1 MKLFFCFVA
10 AMLLVSCNNNSSEQ
24 KEPFK
29 SLLKNC
35 DEVKI
40 NFYNGGDTVHFETKD
55 SLGIRYLTQNVSG
68 NTETVNDTCKTVGDL
83 YYRAKGDT
91 LLRAEFAVMPATK
104 RDQCAYISYSYQN
117 QSYKN
122 KLSEKIYQLF
132 TQMNVSVDST
142 RHLRDSLQKI
152 QDTMDMGLDSLNTN

>member
-1 MKLFFCFVA
+1 
-10 AMLLVSCNNNSSEQ
+10 MLSCNEGQEQ

-29 SLLKNC
+29 SLLKTC

-40 NFYNGGDTVHFETKD
+40 NFYNGGDTIHFETKD
-55 SLGIRYLTQNVSG
+55 SLGIKYLTQNISG
-68 NTETVNDTCKTVGDL
+68 NAETIADTCRPVGDL

-104 RDQCAYISYSYQN
+104 RDQCAYISYNYQN

-122 KLSEKIYQLF
+122 KISEKIYQLL

-142 RHLRDSLQKI
+142 RRLRDSLQAI
-152 QDTMDMGLDSLNTN
+152 QDSMDMALDSLNTN

>member
-1 MKLFFCFVA
+1 MKLFFCFA
-10 AMLLVSCNNNSSEQ
+10 FTALFFSCTNTVEQ

-29 SLLKNC
+29 SLLKTC

-40 NFYNGGDTVHFETKD
+40 NFYNSGDTIHFETKD
-55 SLGIRYLTQNVSG
+55 SLGIKYLSQNISG

-104 RDQCAYISYSYQN
+104 REQCAYISYTYQN

-122 KLSEKIYQLF
+122 KISEKIYQREIVGPEDIFL
-132 TQMNVSVDST
+132 
-142 RHLRDSLQKI
+142 L
-152 QDTMDMGLDSLNTN
+152 

>member
-1 MKLFFCFVA
+1 
-10 AMLLVSCNNNSSEQ
+10 MLSCNEGQEQ

-29 SLLKNC
+29 SLLKTC

-40 NFYNGGDTVHFETKD
+40 NFYNGGDTIHFETKD
-55 SLGIRYLTQNVSG
+55 SLGIKYLTQNISG
-68 NTETVNDTCKTVGDL
+68 TAETIADTCKPVGDL

-122 KLSEKIYQLF
+122 KISEKIYQLL

-142 RHLRDSLQKI
+142 RRLRDSLQAI
-152 QDTMDMGLDSLNTN
+152 QDSMDMALDSLNTN

>member
-10 AMLLVSCNNNSSEQ
+10 AMLLFSCNSNSEQ

-29 SLLKNC
+29 SLLQTC

-40 NFYNGGDTVHFETKD
+40 NFYNGNDTIHFETKD
-55 SLGIRYLTQNVSG
+55 SLGIKYLTQNISG
-68 NTETVNDTCKTVGDL
+68 NTEIVNDGCKPAGDL

-91 LLRAEFAVMPATK
+91 LLRAEFAVMQATK
-104 RDQCAYISYSYQN
+104 RDQCAYVSYTYQN

-132 TQMNVSVDST
+132 SQMNMAVDST
-142 RHLRDSLQKI
+142 KRLRDSLQKI
-152 QDTMDMGLDSLNTN
+152 QDTMDMGLDSLN

>member
-1 MKLFFCFVA
+1 MKLFFCFTATV
-10 AMLLVSCNNNSSEQ
+10 LLLSCTNSNEQ

-40 NFYNGGDTVHFETKD
+40 NFYNGGDTIHFETKD
-55 SLGIRYLTQNVSG
+55 SLGIKYLGQNVSG
-68 NTETVNDTCKTVGDL
+68 NAETITDACKPAGDL

-91 LLRAEFAVMPATK
+91 LLRAEFAVMPKTK
-104 RDQCAYISYSYQN
+104 REQCAYISYTYKN

-122 KLSEKIYQLF
+122 KLSYRIYQLLS
-132 TQMNVSVDST
+132 QMNIAVDST
-142 RHLRDSLQKI
+142 KRVNDSLQKI
-152 QDTMDMGLDSLNTN
+152 QDTMDSSLDSANK

>member
-1 MKLFFCFVA
+1 MKLFFCFA
-10 AMLLVSCNNNSSEQ
+10 LATLLLSCNEGQEQ

-29 SLLKNC
+29 SLLKTC

-40 NFYNGGDTVHFETKD
+40 NFYNGGDTIHFETKD
-55 SLGIRYLTQNVSG
+55 SLGIKYLTQNING
-68 NTETVNDTCKTVGDL
+68 TAETIADTCKPVGDL

-122 KLSEKIYQLF
+122 KISEKIYQLL

-142 RHLRDSLQKI
+142 RRLRDSLETI
-152 QDTMDMGLDSLNTN
+152 QDSMDMPLDSLNTN

>member
-1 MKLFFCFVA
+1 MKLFFCFTS
-10 AMLLVSCNNNSSEQ
+10 AMLLLACTNSNQQ

-29 SLLKNC
+29 ALLKNC

-40 NFYNGGDTVHFETKD
+40 NFYNGGDTIHFETKD
-55 SLGIRYLTQNVSG
+55 SLGIKYLGQNVSG
-68 NTETVNDTCKTVGDL
+68 NAETITNACKPVGDL

-104 RDQCAYISYSYQN
+104 REQCAYISYTYQN

-122 KLSEKIYQLF
+122 KLSDKI
-132 TQMNVSVDST
+132 
-142 RHLRDSLQKI
+142 I
-152 QDTMDMGLDSLNTN
+152 

>member
-1 MKLFFCFVA
+1 MKLFFCFA
-10 AMLLVSCNNNSSEQ
+10 SATLLLSCNEGQEQ

-29 SLLKNC
+29 SLLKTC

-40 NFYNGGDTVHFETKD
+40 NFYNGGDTIHFETKD
-55 SLGIRYLTQNVSG
+55 SLGIKYLTQNISG
-68 NTETVNDTCKTVGDL
+68 IADTIADTCRSVGDL

-91 LLRAEFAVMPATK
+91 LLRAEFAVMPGTK
-104 RDQCAYISYSYQN
+104 REQCAYISYSYQN

-122 KLSEKIYQLF
+122 KLSEKIHQLF

-142 RHLRDSLQKI
+142 KRLRDSLQKI
-152 QDTMDMGLDSLNTN
+152 QDTMDMEPDSLNAN

>member
-1 MKLFFCFVA
+1 MKLFFCFA
-10 AMLLVSCNNNSSEQ
+10 LATLLLSCNEGQEQ

-29 SLLKNC
+29 SLLKTC

-40 NFYNGGDTVHFETKD
+40 NFYNGGDTIHFETKD
-55 SLGIRYLTQNVSG
+55 SLGIKYLTKNIRG
-68 NTETVNDTCKTVGDL
+68 TAETIADTCKPVGDL

-122 KLSEKIYQLF
+122 KISEKIYQLL

-142 RHLRDSLQKI
+142 RRLRDSLQTI
-152 QDTMDMGLDSLNTN
+152 QDSMDMPLDSLNTN

>member
-1 MKLFFCFVA
+1 MKLFFCFA
-10 AMLLVSCNNNSSEQ
+10 STMLLLACNNSSEQ

-40 NFYNGGDTVHFETKD
+40 NFYNSGDTIHFETKD
-55 SLGIRYLTQNVSG
+55 SLGIKYLTQNISG
-68 NTETVNDTCKTVGDL
+68 NPETVNDTCKAVGDL

-91 LLRAEFAVMPATK
+91 LLRAEFAVMPATR
-104 RDQCAYISYSYQN
+104 RDQCAYVSYSYQN

-122 KLSEKIYQLF
+122 KISEKIYQLL

-142 RHLRDSLQKI
+142 RRLRDSLQKI
-152 QDTMDMGLDSLNTN
+152 QDSLDMGLDSLNAN

>member
-1 MKLFFCFVA
+1 MKLFFCFALA
-10 AMLLVSCNNNSSEQ
+10 ALLFSCNEGQEQ

-29 SLLKNC
+29 SLLKTC

-55 SLGIRYLTQNVSG
+55 SLGIKYLTQNVSG
-68 NTETVNDTCKTVGDL
+68 NTEPINDACKTVGDL
-83 YYRAKGDT
+83 YYRGKGDT

-104 RDQCAYISYSYQN
+104 REQCAYISYSYQN

-122 KLSEKIYQLF
+122 KISEKIYQLL

-142 RHLRDSLQKI
+142 RRVRDSLQKI
-152 QDTMDMGLDSLNTN
+152 QDTMDLSLDSANH

>member
-1 MKLFFCFVA
+1 MKLFFCFA
-10 AMLLVSCNNNSSEQ
+10 LATLLLSCNEGQEQ

-29 SLLKNC
+29 SLLKTC

-40 NFYNGGDTVHFETKD
+40 NFYNGGDTIHFETKD
-55 SLGIRYLTQNVSG
+55 SLGIKYLTQNISG
-68 NTETVNDTCKTVGDL
+68 TAETIADTCKPVGDL

-122 KLSEKIYQLF
+122 KISEKIYQL
-132 TQMNVSVDST
+132 
-142 RHLRDSLQKI
+142 LILYLLYI
-152 QDTMDMGLDSLNTN
+152 ECAY

>member
-1 MKLFFCFVA
+1 MKLFFCFA
-10 AMLLVSCNNNSSEQ
+10 SATLLLSCNEGQEQ

-29 SLLKNC
+29 SLLKTC

-40 NFYNGGDTVHFETKD
+40 NFYNGGDTIHFETND
-55 SLGIRYLTQNVSG
+55 SLGIKYLTQNISG
-68 NTETVNDTCKTVGDL
+68 TAETIADTCKPVGDL

-91 LLRAEFAVMPATK
+91 LLRAEFAVLPATK

-122 KLSEKIYQLF
+122 KISEKIYQLL

-142 RHLRDSLQKI
+142 RRLRDSLQTI
-152 QDTMDMGLDSLNTN
+152 QDSMDMPLDSLNTN